1 MVVQIQFQSRVEVI
15 LVLDQPVMLMVEG
28 LFKQLPQ
35 QVLVMVTFGM
45 ILVVVLLV
53 IILRQ
58 ELSFTMLHLLLL
70 LDT

>member
-1 MVVQIQFQSRVEVI
+1 MVVQIQFQSLVEVI

-58 ELSFTMLHLLLL
+58 ELLFTMLTLPLLR
-70 LDT
+70 DT